1 MDVLFLSPH
10 YPGEMHHFTR
20 GLAEVGARVH
30 GVGDQPVEALPPM
43 VRAHLTSYLHVP
55 RIMDEDDV
63 LARVLRWVHERGLRL
78 DRVEALW
85 EPLVLLAARLRERL
99 GVEGI
104 SHDVALGFR
113 DKGVMKQ
120 RIAAAGLR
128 VPRSRRAASEAEIL
142 AVAPEVGFPLVV
154 KPIAGAG
161 SADTFRADDLGFL
174 KSKLNTMSVRGEWSV
189 EEYIDGDE
197 FTFDALCI
205 EGRVVYQNVVHYLPR
220 PIISRHEEWI
230 SPAQVT
236 IRDLDQPMLSGGLQL
251 GAQVVRAL
259 GYGTGF
265 IHMEW
270 FRNSKGEAVFGEIG
284 ARSGGGHLVD
294 QMNFTSDIDLFREW
308 ARVVCWKSFE
318 ADVPRAYNCAAI
330 FKRAHGQ
337 GRIQRIDGL
346 DAFRRANQRWIC
358 WENFVAVGAPRRDWK
373 NSLIGDGFIIVR
385 HPEWGGV
392 WRLMEQ
398 CIGNIHLIAG

>member
-30 GVGDQPVEALPPM
+30 GVGDQPVEGLPAM
-43 VRAHLTSYLHVP
+43 VRAHLSSYLHVP
-55 RIMDEDDV
+55 RIMDEADV
-63 LARVLRWVHERGLRL
+63 TARVLRWVHERGLRL
-78 DRVEALW
+78 DRVESLW

-99 GVEGI
+99 GVDGI
-104 SHDVALGFR
+104 GHDVALGFR

-120 RIAAAGLR
+120 RVAAAGLR
-128 VPRSRRAASEAEIL
+128 VPRARRAASEAEIL

-161 SADTFRADDLGFL
+161 SADTFRADDLGAL
-174 KSKLNTMSVRGEWSV
+174 RARLDTMHVAGEWSV

-197 FTFDALCI
+197 FTFDAICI
-205 EGRVVYQNVVHYLPR
+205 EGRVVYQNVVQYLPR
-220 PIISRHEEWI
+220 PMISRHEQWI
-230 SPAQVT
+230 SPAQIT
-236 IRDLDQPMLSGGLQL
+236 LRDLSQPALQGGLKL
-251 GAQVVRAL
+251 GHDVVRAL
-259 GYGTGF
+259 GYGSGF

-330 FKRAHGQ
+330 FKRAHGE
-337 GRIQRIDGL
+337 GHIRRIEGL
-346 DAFRRANQRWIC
+346 AEFRRANQRWIC
-358 WENFVAVGAPRRDWK
+358 WENFAPIGSPRRDWK
-373 NSLIGDGFIIVR
+373 NSLVGDGFIIVR
-385 HPEWGGV
+385 HPEWAGA

-398 CIGNIHLIAG
+398 CVGGIRLIAG